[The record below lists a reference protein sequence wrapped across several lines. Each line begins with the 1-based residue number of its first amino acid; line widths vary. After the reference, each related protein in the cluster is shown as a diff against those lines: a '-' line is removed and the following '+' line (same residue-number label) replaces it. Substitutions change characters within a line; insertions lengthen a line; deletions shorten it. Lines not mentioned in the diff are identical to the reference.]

1 MKPRRLAHTPRTP
14 HPRHTITPC
23 RLFVL
28 LLFALLS
35 VAPRVV
41 SQTPTATPPEDEEI
55 LTVST
60 DLITAS
66 CFVTDSRGRRVTG
79 LAREDFQV
87 RDNERPVAIS
97 YFAPGTSRVAL
108 VFALDAS
115 GSVRENI
122 ARQRETALA
131 LLSRFGKGSRAAVVA
146 FAERPLLALPFTQD
160 AAQVRAA
167 FEIDAQPNH
176 HTAIFDATL
185 AALRSFDAGKADA
198 AQRGSDIAGGSDITT
213 RRDATVEQRGDAAER
228 RIVVLISDGLDN
240 VSAARPAS
248 VAEEA
253 RARGVSIYVIHFPL
267 YEPHGAH
274 LAVRAPT
281 RGFRELAERTGGTYF
296 LLGNAARALD
306 PSFSYDLTPV
316 FKAIADDLQSQY
328 ELGFY
333 PDEAARKLAEHKLE
347 VSLVADKTRKLR
359 VHTLRDRY
367 TLKP

>member
-1 MKPRRLAHTPRTP
+1 MKPRRLSHAPRTP
-14 HPRHTITPC
+14 PRALTPC
-23 RLFVL
+23 RRLLAL

-35 VAPRVV
+35 FAARALA
-41 SQTPTATPPEDEEI
+41 QTPTPPLPEDEEV
-55 LTVST
+55 LSVRT
-60 DLITAS
+60 DLITVS
-66 CFVTDSRGRRVTG
+66 CFVTDAHGRRVTG
-79 LAREDFQV
+79 LARDDFQV
-87 RDNERPVAIS
+87 RDNARPVTLS

-167 FEIDAQPNH
+167 FEIGAQPNR

-185 AALRSFDAGKADA
+185 AAIRSFDAEQTGTAERPSDA
-198 AQRGSDIAGGSDITT
+198 AERQSDDKRRSDANK
-213 RRDATVEQRGDAAER
+213 RRVDAAER

-240 VSAARPAS
+240 VSTARPAS

-267 YEPHGAH
+267 YEPHGDH

-306 PSFSYDLTPV
+306 QSFSYDLTPV
-316 FKAIADDLQSQY
+316 FKSIADDLQSQY

-333 PDEAARKLAEHKLE
+333 PDEAARQTATHQLE
-347 VSLVADKTRKLR
+347 VTLFADKTRKLR
-359 VHTLRDRY
+359 VHALRESY